1 MEKVLI
7 VDDDRMNR
15 EMLGRILEDDYEVIK
30 AESGKKA
37 LMILKQ
43 QHKEIALV
51 LLDLVMPEVDGFS
64 VLGVMK
70 KYNWTEITPVVVI
83 SGENSTEAER
93 RSLSLGASDY
103 IRKPFDTYM
112 IKRRIK
118 NIIDLFQYKRVL
130 ERKVEKQTATMKKQY
145 AVLQAQAERIRE
157 SNGKIIEI
165 LGTVVEYRNLQN
177 GTHIRRVKEYTRILA
192 NEVMKEYPQYELTD
206 EKIELIVSA
215 SALHDIGKIAIP
227 DSILLK
233 PGKLTDDE
241 YEYMKSHTTRGAEIL
256 QQIEGIWDREY
267 SKVCYEICRYHHERF
282 DGSGYPDG
290 LKEEE
295 IPIAAQIVS
304 IADVYDVMTTERVYK
319 GAASPEQALH
329 MVLSGECGVFNPK
342 LLACLKSVKN
352 EYEALV
358 TENY

>member
-1 MEKVLI
+1 MEKILI

-15 EMLGRILEDDYEVIK
+15 EMLGRMLEDEYEVVK
-30 AESGKKA
+30 AETGKKA

-43 QHKEIALV
+43 QYKDIALV
-51 LLDLVMPEVDGFS
+51 LLDLIMPDVDGFS

-70 KYNWTEITPVVVI
+70 KYNWMDVTPVVVI
-83 SGENSTEAER
+83 SGENSSEAER

-118 NIIDLFQYKRVL
+118 NVVDLFQYKKSL
-130 ERKVEKQTATMKKQY
+130 EMKVEKQTATMKKQY

-157 SNGKIIEI
+157 SNGKIIEV

-177 GTHIRRVKEYTRILA
+177 GTHIRRVKEY
-192 NEVMKEYPQYELTD
+192 PQYELTE
-206 EKIELIVSA
+206 EKIDLIVSA

-233 PGKLTDDE
+233 PGKLTEDE

-256 QQIEGIWDREY
+256 QQINEIWDREY
-267 SKVCYEICRYHHERF
+267 SKTCYEICRYHHERY
-282 DGSGYPDG
+282 DGRGYPDG

-304 IADVYDVMTTERVYK
+304 IADVFDVMTTERVYK
-319 GAASPEQALH
+319 EAVKPEQALH

-342 LLACLKSVKN
+342 LLACLKNVRS
-352 EYEALV
+352 EYEAV
-358 TENY
+358 VREES